1 MEKSYRRHDICD
13 RVCVKTVFFG
23 LCCTDCSKERRLK
36 WIWFGLTAQQ
46 LACTVLDSVVT
57 SVTICF
63 LVLYNSLFCNCSKK
77 VLFHGKIL

>member
-1 MEKSYRRHDICD
+1 M
-13 RVCVKTVFFG
+13 CVKTVFFG

-46 LACTVLDSVVT
+46 LACTVLDNVVT

-63 LVLYNSLFCNCSKK
+63 LVLYNSLFLQ
-77 VLFHGKIL
+77 LFQKGFVSCKNLIDGTIFLIAFGIL